1 MWDASVLVGG
11 NAPGISHAFRL
22 ANDLVGANQTASARL
37 PVTQFTQSAARFAA
51 DQAARL
57 EALRANQKSE
67 QEKWL
72 RQQALARPSERD
84 LALTGTSATSANVP
98 LLPVQPP
105 AGPTTGHAMKT
116 SPQSYTVQGA
126 RVTAPAAGGG
136 QTGTTINLVA

>member
-22 ANDLVGANQTASARL
+22 ANELVGANQTTSARL
-37 PVTQFTQSAARFAA
+37 PVTQFTQSAAKFAA
-51 DQAARL
+51 DQTARL
-57 EALRANQKSE
+57 EALKANQQAE

-72 RQQALARPSERD
+72 RQQALARPPERS
-84 LALTGTSATSANVP
+84 LASTATSAISANVQ
-98 LLPVQPP
+98 LRPVQPAP
-105 AGPTTGHAMKT
+105 GPTAGHELGS
-116 SPQSYTVQGA
+116 SPQSYTALGA